1 MTDKITHKPVIR
13 GGGPDI
19 VVNFDDV
26 QHENKDLKEKNEELN
41 QKLEQLQN
49 ENDGL
54 RGQLQYYQNLSLS
67 IGTVS
72 GPI

>member
-1 MTDKITHKPVIR
+1 MTDKITRQPVIR
-13 GGGPDI
+13 GGGPDS

-26 QHENKDLKEKNEELN
+26 QHETKDFQEKNEELN
-41 QKLEQLQN
+41 PKLEQLQN
-49 ENDGL
+49 ENDGQ

>member
-1 MTDKITHKPVIR
+1 M
-13 GGGPDI
+13 
-19 VVNFDDV
+19 VNFDDV
-26 QHENKDLKEKNEELN
+26 QHENKDFKEKNEELN

-49 ENDGL
+49 ENDSL